1 VLNRKLITINS
12 RTNHSRD
19 VRHKLKKPMNKRK
32 IILGIIVIFLGYLFY
47 WTFEPYSLNPFL
59 DKPIS
64 QSQSQNN
71 LNCDNL
77 NNFRLKADSIV
88 NTAINKNEFLATS
101 TSVYSEKCGN
111 WLSTAGFLNKRNQE
125 KPTKNSQFRIASVSK
140 PMTAIAILQLYE
152 KGKINLDLPIQNY
165 LPEFPKKEKGDITIR
180 QLLNHT
186 SGIPHY
192 KSDLGIFNFTH
203 YDNCEKALEKFENR
217 ELVFKP
223 GTDFLYS
230 SFGYT
235 LLGAILEEVS
245 GKSYQTYMQ
254 ENIWKPANMTN
265 TNLEQTKTNVYIKL
279 GNHFYRSPKN
289 DLSYTY
295 SGGGIQSTAEDLL
308 KFGKAILNYSLINS
322 TTTGFMIQ
330 LTNNESKEMEY
341 TFGWDNWKSPKF
353 GKVIEHNGTQVGS
366 SSYFRIYFDKRMVV
380 ATLANNLNSSE
391 EVRNLSIELSYL
403 LLEMEKE

>member
-1 VLNRKLITINS
+1 
-12 RTNHSRD
+12 
-19 VRHKLKKPMNKRK
+19 MNKRK

-353 GKVIEHNGTQVGS
+353 GKVIEHNGTQVGP

>member
-1 VLNRKLITINS
+1 VLNRKFSYIYS
-12 RTNHSRD
+12 RTNYSRD

>member
-1 VLNRKLITINS
+1 
-12 RTNHSRD
+12 
-19 VRHKLKKPMNKRK
+19 MNKRK
-32 IILGIIVIFLGYLFY
+32 IVSGIIIILLSYLFY
-47 WTFEPYSLNPFL
+47 WAFEPYSLNPFS

-64 QSQSQNN
+64 LSESQNHLNCNN
-71 LNCDNL
+71 LNS
-77 NNFRLKADSIV
+77 FSFKADSII
-88 NTAINKNEFLATS
+88 NSAINKNEFLATS
-101 TSVYSEKCGN
+101 TAVYSEKCGN
-111 WLSTAGFLNKRNQE
+111 WLSTAGFLNKGNQE
-125 KPTKNSQFRIASVSK
+125 KPSKNSQFRIASVSK

-165 LPEFPKKEKGDITIR
+165 LPEFPKKKKGEITIR

-223 GTDFLYS
+223 DTEFLYS

-235 LLGAILEEVS
+235 LLGAILEKVT
-245 GKSYQTYMQ
+245 GKSYQTYMH

-308 KFGKAILNYSLINS
+308 KFGKGVLNYKFLNPS
-322 TTTGFMIQ
+322 TTKLMIQ
-330 LTNNESKEMEY
+330 LTNNSKEMEY

-366 SSYFRIYFDKRMVV
+366 SSYFRIYFDKKVVV

-391 EVRNLSIELSYL
+391 AVRNLSIKLSYL

>member
-1 VLNRKLITINS
+1 
-12 RTNHSRD
+12 
-19 VRHKLKKPMNKRK
+19 MNKRK
-32 IILGIIVIFLGYLFY
+32 IVLGIIIILLSYLFY
-47 WTFEPYSLNPFL
+47 WAFEPYSLNPFS

-64 QSQSQNN
+64 LSESQNH

-77 NNFRLKADSIV
+77 NSFSFKADSII
-88 NTAINKNEFLATS
+88 NSAINKNEFLATS
-101 TSVYSEKCGN
+101 TAVYSEKCGN
-111 WLSTAGFLNKRNQE
+111 WLSTAGFLNKGNQE
-125 KPTKNSQFRIASVSK
+125 KPSKNSQFRIASVSK

-165 LPEFPKKEKGDITIR
+165 LPEFPKKKKGEITIR

-223 GTDFLYS
+223 ETEFLYS

-235 LLGAILEEVS
+235 LLGAILEKVS

-254 ENIWKPANMTN
+254 ENIWKLANMTN

-308 KFGKAILNYSLINS
+308 KFGKGVLNYKFLNPS
-322 TTTGFMIQ
+322 TTKLMIQ
-330 LTNNESKEMEY
+330 LTNNDSKEMEY

-353 GKVIEHNGTQVGS
+353 GKVIEHNGIQVGS
-366 SSYFRIYFDKRMVV
+366 SSYFRIYFDKKVVV

>member
-1 VLNRKLITINS
+1 MHK
-12 RTNHSRD
+12 H

-152 KGKINLDLPIQNY
+152 IGKINLDLPIQNY

>member
-1 VLNRKLITINS
+1 
-12 RTNHSRD
+12 
-19 VRHKLKKPMNKRK
+19 MNKRK
-32 IILGIIVIFLGYLFY
+32 IVSGIIIILLSYLFY
-47 WTFEPYSLNPFL
+47 WAFEPYSLNPFS

-64 QSQSQNN
+64 LSESQNHLNCNN
-71 LNCDNL
+71 LNS
-77 NNFRLKADSIV
+77 FSFKADSII
-88 NTAINKNEFLATS
+88 NSAINKNEFLATS
-101 TSVYSEKCGN
+101 TAVYSEKCGN
-111 WLSTAGFLNKRNQE
+111 WLSTAGFLNKGNQE
-125 KPTKNSQFRIASVSK
+125 KPSKNSQFRIASVSK

-165 LPEFPKKEKGDITIR
+165 LPEFPKKKKGEITIR

-223 GTDFLYS
+223 DTEFLYS

-235 LLGAILEEVS
+235 LLGAILEKVS
-245 GKSYQTYMQ
+245 GKSYQTYMH

-308 KFGKAILNYSLINS
+308 KFGKGVLNYKFLNPS
-322 TTTGFMIQ
+322 TTKLMIQ
-330 LTNNESKEMEY
+330 LTNNSKEMEY

-366 SSYFRIYFDKRMVV
+366 SSYFRIYFDKKVVV

-391 EVRNLSIELSYL
+391 EVRNLSIKLSYL

>member
-1 VLNRKLITINS
+1 
-12 RTNHSRD
+12 
-19 VRHKLKKPMNKRK
+19 MNKRK
-32 IILGIIVIFLGYLFY
+32 IVSGIIIILLSYLFY
-47 WTFEPYSLNPFL
+47 WAFEPYSLNPFS

-64 QSQSQNN
+64 LSESQNHLNCNN
-71 LNCDNL
+71 LNS
-77 NNFRLKADSIV
+77 FSFKADSII
-88 NTAINKNEFLATS
+88 NSAINKNEFLATS
-101 TSVYSEKCGN
+101 TAVYSEKCGN
-111 WLSTAGFLNKRNQE
+111 WLSTAGFLNKGNQE
-125 KPTKNSQFRIASVSK
+125 KPSKNIQFRIASVSK

-165 LPEFPKKEKGDITIR
+165 LPEFPKKKKGEITIR

-223 GTDFLYS
+223 DTEFLYS

-235 LLGAILEEVS
+235 LLGAILEKVS
-245 GKSYQTYMQ
+245 GKSYQTYMH

-308 KFGKAILNYSLINS
+308 KFGKGVLNYKFLNPS
-322 TTTGFMIQ
+322 TTKLMIQ
-330 LTNNESKEMEY
+330 LTNNSKEMEY

-353 GKVIEHNGTQVGS
+353 GKVIEHNGTQVGA
-366 SSYFRIYFDKRMVV
+366 SSYFRIYFDKKVVV

-391 EVRNLSIELSYL
+391 EVRNLSIKLSYL

>member
-1 VLNRKLITINS
+1 
-12 RTNHSRD
+12 
-19 VRHKLKKPMNKRK
+19 MNKRK
-32 IILGIIVIFLGYLFY
+32 IVSGIIIILLSYLFY
-47 WTFEPYSLNPFL
+47 WAFEPYSLNPFS

-64 QSQSQNN
+64 LSESQNHLNCNN
-71 LNCDNL
+71 LNS
-77 NNFRLKADSIV
+77 FSFKADSII
-88 NTAINKNEFLATS
+88 NSAINKNEFLATS
-101 TSVYSEKCGN
+101 TAVYSEKCGN
-111 WLSTAGFLNKRNQE
+111 WLSTAGFLNKGNQE
-125 KPTKNSQFRIASVSK
+125 KPSKNSQFRIASVSK

-165 LPEFPKKEKGDITIR
+165 LPEFPKKKKGEITIR

-223 GTDFLYS
+223 DTEFLYS

-235 LLGAILEEVS
+235 LLGAILEKVS
-245 GKSYQTYMQ
+245 GKSYQTYMH

-265 TNLEQTKTNVYIKL
+265 TNLKQTKTNVYIKL

-308 KFGKAILNYSLINS
+308 KFGKGVLNYKFLNPS
-322 TTTGFMIQ
+322 TTKLMIQ
-330 LTNNESKEMEY
+330 LTNNSKEMEY

-366 SSYFRIYFDKRMVV
+366 SSYFRIYFDKKVVV

-391 EVRNLSIELSYL
+391 AVRNLSIKLSYL

>member
-1 VLNRKLITINS
+1 MHK
-12 RTNHSRD
+12 H

>member
-1 VLNRKLITINS
+1 MHK
-12 RTNHSRD
+12 H

-71 LNCDNL
+71 MNCDNL

>member
-1 VLNRKLITINS
+1 MKKTI
-12 RTNHSRD
+12 R
-19 VRHKLKKPMNKRK
+19 KRK
-32 IILGIIVIFLGYLFY
+32 IVSGIIIILLSYLFY
-47 WTFEPYSLNPFL
+47 WAFEPYSLNPFS

-64 QSQSQNN
+64 LSESQNHLNCNN
-71 LNCDNL
+71 LNS
-77 NNFRLKADSIV
+77 FSFKADSII
-88 NTAINKNEFLATS
+88 NSAINKNEFLATS
-101 TSVYSEKCGN
+101 TAVYSEKCGN
-111 WLSTAGFLNKRNQE
+111 WLSTAGFLNKGNQE
-125 KPTKNSQFRIASVSK
+125 KPSKNSQFRIASVSK

-165 LPEFPKKEKGDITIR
+165 LPEFPKKKKGEITIR

-223 GTDFLYS
+223 DTEFLYS

-235 LLGAILEEVS
+235 LLGAILEKVT
-245 GKSYQTYMQ
+245 GKSYQTYMH

-308 KFGKAILNYSLINS
+308 KFGKGVLNYKFLNPS
-322 TTTGFMIQ
+322 TTKLMIQ
-330 LTNNESKEMEY
+330 LTNNSKEMEY

-366 SSYFRIYFDKRMVV
+366 SSYFRIYFDKKVVV

-391 EVRNLSIELSYL
+391 EVRNLSIKLSYL
-403 LLEMEKE
+403 LLEMKDD